1 MTRLPFFNKYPYTN
15 FEQLNLDWLMNTVG
29 SFESRVDAVE
39 TKVSELDTK
48 VDTFDD
54 RITQNT
60 DDIAGIKT
68 RLDDDEDDLDGLKD
82 RMTTAEG
89 NITSLT
95 GRVDDH
101 DDDIADLKTRM
112 TGAEG
117 DVDQLQNDLGNLES
131 DVEAIPIVTAN
142 PGGTVT
148 GSLTTLKIGD
158 TIYQI
163 TGGGG
168 GSGTEVIA
176 NPSGTA
182 VADLNKVSIAGVI
195 YDIPQPTVDST
206 LNTQS
211 HNAIEN
217 APVATAIEGIN
228 TSLSSL
234 GSDIQGLDGRTESL
248 EDDVAAINDLLNVPE
263 IQFTN
268 YRDDCQLNQSYD
280 IASGVVLP
288 AGTYIVEYE
297 VYVRFDAGLV
307 SHPGYYQLWAG
318 YLDESGNRP
327 GLAEEIIVTPDA
339 QAAYTHFVTCCKVV
353 KSTGTATLDVRTHV
367 NGPYYAGGSAIRYH
381 LSVAAHAVRVR

>member
-39 TKVSELDTK
+39 AKVSELDTK

-60 DDIAGIKT
+60 EDIAGIKT
-68 RLDDDEDDLDGLKD
+68 RLDNDESDLDGLKD

-95 GRVDDH
+95 GRVDGH
-101 DDDIADLKTRM
+101 DDDIADLKNRM

-117 DVDQLQNDLGNLES
+117 DIDQLQLDLGNLES

-182 VADLNKVSIAGVI
+182 VADLNTVSIAGII
-195 YDIPQPTVDST
+195 YDIPQPTVDQQLHQGST
-206 LNTQS
+206 NPI
-211 HNAIEN
+211 AN
-217 APVATAIEGIN
+217 APVAAAIDGISTA
-228 TSLSSL
+228 LL
-234 GSDIQGLDGRTESL
+234 QVGSDIQGLDGRTESL
-248 EDDVAAINDLLNVPE
+248 EDDVSAINDLLNVPAIE
-263 IQFTN
+263 HEG
-268 YRDDCQLNQSYD
+268 YRDNCQLNQSYD
-280 IASGVVLP
+280 IASGIVLP
-288 AGTYIVEYE
+288 AGTYMVEYDI
-297 VYVRFDAGLV
+297 YVRFDAGLV
-307 SHPGYYQLWAG
+307 SHPGYYQLWGG
-318 YLDESGNRP
+318 YLKEDGTRP
-327 GLAEEIIVTPDA
+327 GIAEEIIVTPDA
-339 QAAYTHFVTCCKVV
+339 QAAYTHFVTCCRIV
-353 KSTGTATLDVRTHV
+353 KSTGTATLDTRVHL

-381 LSVAAHAVRVR
+381 LNVQAHAVKIR

>member
-1 MTRLPFFNKYPYTN
+1 MLHLPFFNKYPYTN

-39 TKVSELDTK
+39 SKVSELDTK

-68 RLDDDEDDLDGLKD
+68 RLDDDESDLDGLKG

-89 NITSLT
+89 NITTLT
-95 GRVDDH
+95 GRVDGH
-101 DDDIADLKTRM
+101 DDDIADLKNRM
-112 TGAEG
+112 TGAE
-117 DVDQLQNDLGNLES
+117 DDIDQLQNDLGNLES
-131 DVEAIPIVTAN
+131 DVDGIPIVTAN

-168 GSGTEVIA
+168 GQGTEVIA

-182 VADLNKVSIAGVI
+182 VTDLTKVSIAGVI
-195 YDIPQPTVDST
+195 YDVPQPTIDSV
-206 LNTQS
+206 LDPQS
-211 HNAIEN
+211 NNAIEN
-217 APVATAIEGIN
+217 APVATAINGIN
-228 TSLSSL
+228 GSLTSI
-234 GSDIQGLDGRTESL
+234 GSDIDDLDDRTSDL
-248 EDDVAAINDLLNVPE
+248 ETAVTAIDDLLNVPAIE
-263 IQFTN
+263 FTN
-268 YRDDCQLNQSYD
+268 YRDACQLNQSYD
-280 IASGVVLP
+280 IASGIVLP
-288 AGTYIVEYE
+288 AGTYVVEFE
-297 VYVRFDAGLV
+297 VYVRFDEGLV

-318 YLDESGNRP
+318 YLEEGGNRP
-327 GLAEEIIVTPDA
+327 GLAEEIVVTPDA
-339 QAAYTHFVTCCKVV
+339 QAAYTHFVTCCKII

-381 LSVAAHAVRVR
+381 LSVSAHAVKLR

>member
-1 MTRLPFFNKYPYTN
+1 MIRLPFHNRYPYTN

-39 TKVSELDTK
+39 SKVSELDTK

-68 RLDDDEDDLDGLKD
+68 RLDDDESDLDGLKD

-101 DDDIADLKTRM
+101 DDDIADLKNRM

-117 DVDQLQNDLGNLES
+117 DIDQLQIDLGNLES
-131 DVEAIPIVTAN
+131 DVEEIPIVTAN

-158 TIYQI
+158 IIYQI

-168 GSGTEVIA
+168 GQGTEVIA

-182 VADLNKVSIAGVI
+182 VADLNTVSIAGII
-195 YDIPQPTVDST
+195 YDIPQPTVDQQLHQGST
-206 LNTQS
+206 NPI
-211 HNAIEN
+211 AN
-217 APVATAIEGIN
+217 APVAAAIDGI
-228 TSLSSL
+228 SSAL
-234 GSDIQGLDGRTESL
+234 LQVGSDIQGLDGRTSDL
-248 EDDVAAINDLLNVPE
+248 EDDVAAIDDLLNVPDIE
-263 IQFTN
+263 FTN

-280 IASGVVLP
+280 LASGVVLP
-288 AGTYIVEYE
+288 AGTYVVDYE
-297 VYVRFDAGLV
+297 IYVRFDSGLV

-318 YLDESGNRP
+318 YLEEGGNRP

-339 QAAYTHFVTCCKVV
+339 QAAYTHFVTCCKII
-353 KSTGTATLDVRTHV
+353 KSTGTQTLDVRTHL

-381 LSVAAHAVRVR
+381 LSVAAHAIKVR